1 MEKEQERVVL
11 APLKDSGRKL
21 KDCQRHKEMKRTIVC
36 NKDKKLLCPFCALK
50 HLRDVHKIDWL
61 PNLDEA
67 MNAPAG
73 PMVKQIEEYLKS
85 ISVIKG
91 EQSALKLKAAQVKN
105 DKTIELRRAEAIL
118 EIDKIVKSANAE
130 KNALCAKYMTSAK
143 RLDKLKLKY
152 ESKVSK
158 AKEDMDPLNYMDE
171 GEDIKPEVVEVGDEV
186 EIKKDMEAIMKK
198 VNEERQ
204 ELDKAA
210 SLSSHKDELRSCV
223 DDLKK
228 EVMKDLL
235 ESIKLTLTVAGDT
248 NNQQFNQLIS
258 EKKKVVKDYE
268 DEIKR
273 LQEVVPKMTKESQEL
288 TMKSGETKTRLD
300 ETVAKLKEVM
310 KGKEEEKKAG
320 FVKCPRCKKLLCS
333 TCSGTGN
340 KCDACGK
347 TEICKDCVSECSGCN
362 KKVCKEECLKKC
374 DTCGKL
380 ECLVCLK
387 EKRCSVDD
395 IYGNTID
402 LNKADKKYFYC
413 TCWTMG

>member
-228 EVMKDLL
+228 EVMKDMY
-235 ESIKLTLTVAGDT
+235 ESIKLALNVADAGEAGIGKMMKEMKEAR
-248 NNQQFNQLIS
+248 NKI
-258 EKKKVVKDYE
+258 
-268 DEIKR
+268 DE
-273 LQEVVPKMTKESQEL
+273 E
-288 TMKSGETKTRLD
+288 MKSTGLTRCP
-300 ETVAKLKEVM
+300 KC
-310 KGKEEEKKAG
+310 KKA
-320 FVKCPRCKKLLCS
+320 VCS
-333 TCSGTGN
+333 SCAAN
-340 KCDACGK
+340 KCNACNTNGLCAQCM
-347 TEICKDCVSECSGCN
+347 TDCGGCG
-362 KKVCKEECLKKC
+362 KKVCKEGCIAKC
-374 DTCGKL
+374 KGCETMVCTVCNKGDGCINCG
-380 ECLVCLK
+380 
-387 EKRCSVDD
+387 
-395 IYGNTID
+395 IYGNTISLD
-402 LNKADKKYFYC
+402 STDKKYFYC
-413 TCWTMG
+413 QCSPLGGEQVYVSLT